1 MSNSNYTAQN
11 IQHLETREAMRTRI
25 QMYLGSDDTEG
36 IYQALKEI
44 INNSTD
50 EALAGYGN
58 KIIINIDE
66 KNNSVQVRD
75 FGRGVPFGIIDG
87 RNILVAIY
95 TESHTGGKFDKG
107 AYKNSSGLN
116 GIGGTAVC
124 MSSSVF
130 TVESIRGETQAFAR
144 FEKGNLVRYEE
155 DSTISIGNAMA
166 WRPEDYEDGTLVR
179 FTPDK
184 EVFQNMT
191 EGFSFDRIC
200 KEIKNISYLNKG
212 IRFIVEEED
221 GRKQEFY
228 SENGIADFIKDN
240 ISKPLMKAP
249 IICSATDGTD
259 ELEIAFMYT
268 GGAGESHVFVNGLYC
283 PEGGSPVTGAKTT
296 ITTSMKRL
304 SGKDFD
310 PELIRKGL
318 VYAINCK
325 VANPSFANQT
335 KSKINNPNLR
345 ILASQ
350 AFKEALEE
358 FSNGP
363 DFAPIVEMMVK
374 YQKAEKAADKARE
387 AILSQ
392 QKKMS
397 ELRKQKIAF
406 IDKLS
411 DAEDLGEDS
420 ILCVVEGDSAG
431 NAAASGRDTKKYG
444 VMRLRGKMIN
454 GLKEDDDKKYYENK
468 EIELLL
474 YALGIDPNNYNPKK
488 LRYGKIAI
496 CVDADDDGYHIALLI
511 LANLYRLCPQF
522 LRENRVYWLRSPL
535 FIEQDKNGNPLS
547 CYYTNEEFDKVRG
560 KLKGYIKRVKGLGQ
574 LNEKD
579 LKASMFS
586 ITGEQRMDQIIYSEE
601 GIEQLCQLMGV
612 DIKPRKEFVFSRID
626 FSKYGAS

>member
-1 MSNSNYTAQN
+1 MSNSSYTAEN
-11 IQHLETREAMRTRI
+11 IQHLETREAMRSRI

-50 EALAGYGN
+50 EALAGYG
-58 KIIINIDE
+58 KEIDIRLDE
-66 KNNSVQVRD
+66 KNNTIEVRD
-75 FGRGVPFGIIDG
+75 YGRGVPFGVVDG

-124 MSSSVF
+124 MSSYQFLVRSMRDGKVAEATF
-130 TVESIRGETQAFAR
+130 NE
-144 FEKGNLVRYEE
+144 GNLVNYNEMSIE
-155 DSTISIGNAMA
+155 KFEKEYGSTGGTGTYIRFRPDEKVFTNA
-166 WRPEDYEDGTLVR
+166 V
-179 FTPDK
+179 
-184 EVFQNMT
+184 
-191 EGFSFDRIC
+191 EGFSYEKIC
-200 KEIKNISYLNKG
+200 SEIKNISYLNKG
-212 IRFIVEEED
+212 IKFIVEEL
-221 GRKQEFY
+221 GGQKTEFY

-249 IICSATDGTD
+249 IICSASDGTD

-268 GGAGESHVFVNGLYC
+268 GGVGESYVFVNGLYC

-310 PELIRKGL
+310 AELIRKGL

-345 ILASQ
+345 TLASQ
-350 AFKEALEE
+350 AFREALEE
-358 FSNGP
+358 FANGP
-363 DFAPIVEMMVK
+363 DFAPIVEMMLK

-392 QKKMS
+392 QKKMND
-397 ELRKQKIAF
+397 LRKQKVAF
-406 IDKLS
+406 LDKLS
-411 DAEDLGEDS
+411 DAENLGEDS
-420 ILCVVEGDSAG
+420 ILCIAEGDSAG
-431 NAAASGRDTKKYG
+431 NAIIAGRDTKKYG
-444 VMRLRGKMIN
+444 VMYLRGKMLN
-454 GLKEDDDKKYYENK
+454 GLKETNNEKYYANK
-468 EIELLL
+468 EIELLI
-474 YALGIDPNNYNPKK
+474 YALGIDVNNYNPKK

-522 LRENRVYWLRSPL
+522 LKENRVYWLRCPL
-535 FIEQDKNGNPLS
+535 HIAYDKNMQPLS
-547 CYYTNEEFDKVRG
+547 WYYTDAELAAAKAKG
-560 KLKGYIKRVKGLGQ
+560 KIKGDLDRIKGLGQ
-574 LNEKD
+574 LEEAD
-579 LKASMFS
+579 LKATMFS
-586 ITGEQRMDQIIYSEE
+586 TTGGQKMEQIIYSEE
-601 GIEQLCQLMGV
+601 AIKQLCLLMGEDV
-612 DIKPRKEFVFSRID
+612 EPRKEFVMSRID
-626 FSKYGAS
+626 FSKYNNS

>member
-1 MSNSNYTAQN
+1 MSNSSYTAEN
-11 IQHLETREAMRTRI
+11 IQHLETREAMRSRI

-50 EALAGYGN
+50 EALAGYG
-58 KIIINIDE
+58 KEIDIRLDE
-66 KNNSVQVRD
+66 KNNTIEVRD
-75 FGRGVPFGIIDG
+75 YGRGVPFGVVDG

-124 MSSSVF
+124 MSSYQFLVR
-130 TVESIRGETQAFAR
+130 SIRDGKVAEATFN
-144 FEKGNLVRYEE
+144 EGNLVNYNEMSIE
-155 DSTISIGNAMA
+155 KFEQEYGSTGGTGTYIRFRPDEKVFTNA
-166 WRPEDYEDGTLVR
+166 V
-179 FTPDK
+179 
-184 EVFQNMT
+184 
-191 EGFSFDRIC
+191 EGFSYEKIC
-200 KEIKNISYLNKG
+200 SEIKNISYLNKG
-212 IRFIVEEED
+212 IKFIVEEL
-221 GRKQEFY
+221 GGQKIEFY
-228 SENGIADFIKDN
+228 SEKGIADFIKDN

-249 IICSATDGTD
+249 IICSASDGTD

-268 GGAGESHVFVNGLYC
+268 GGVGESYVFVNGLYC

-310 PELIRKGL
+310 AELIRKGL

-345 ILASQ
+345 TLASQ
-350 AFKEALEE
+350 AFREALEE
-358 FSNGP
+358 FANGP
-363 DFAPIVEMMVK
+363 DFAPIVEMMLK

-392 QKKMS
+392 QKKMND
-397 ELRKQKIAF
+397 LRKQKIAF

-411 DAEDLGEDS
+411 DAEELGQDS

-454 GLKEDDDKKYYENK
+454 GLKEDDEKKYYDNK

-474 YALGIDPNNYNPKK
+474 YALGVDPNNYNPKK

-547 CYYTNEEFDKVRG
+547 CYYTDEEFDKVRG

-586 ITGEQRMDQIIYSEE
+586 TTGNQRMDQIIYSEE
-601 GIEQLCQLMGV
+601 GIEKLCQLMGA

-626 FSKYGAS
+626 FSKYGTS

>member
-1 MSNSNYTAQN
+1 MSNSSYTAEN
-11 IQHLETREAMRTRI
+11 IQHLETREAMRSRI

-50 EALAGYGN
+50 EALAGYG
-58 KIIINIDE
+58 KEIDIRIDE
-66 KNNSVQVRD
+66 KNNTIEVRD
-75 FGRGVPFGIIDG
+75 YGRGVPFGVVDG

-124 MSSSVF
+124 MSSYQFLVR
-130 TVESIRGETQAFAR
+130 SIRDGKVAEATFN
-144 FEKGNLVRYEE
+144 EGNLVNYNEMSIE
-155 DSTISIGNAMA
+155 KFEQEYGSTGGTGTYIRFRPDEKVFTNA
-166 WRPEDYEDGTLVR
+166 V
-179 FTPDK
+179 
-184 EVFQNMT
+184 
-191 EGFSFDRIC
+191 EGFSYEKIC
-200 KEIKNISYLNKG
+200 SEIKNISYLNKG
-212 IRFIVEEED
+212 IKFIVEEL
-221 GRKQEFY
+221 GGQKTEFY

-249 IICSATDGTD
+249 IICSASDGTD

-268 GGAGESHVFVNGLYC
+268 GGVGESYVFVNGLYC

-310 PELIRKGL
+310 AELIRKGL

-345 ILASQ
+345 TLASQ
-350 AFKEALEE
+350 AFREALEE
-358 FSNGP
+358 FANGP
-363 DFAPIVEMMVK
+363 DFAPIVEMMLK

-392 QKKMS
+392 QKKMND
-397 ELRKQKIAF
+397 LRKQKVAF
-406 IDKLS
+406 LDTLS
-411 DAEDLGEDS
+411 DAENLGEDS
-420 ILCVVEGDSAG
+420 ILCIAEGDSAG
-431 NAAASGRDTKKYG
+431 NAIIAGRDTKKYG
-444 VMRLRGKMIN
+444 VMYLRGKMLN
-454 GLKEDDDKKYYENK
+454 GLKETNDEKYYANK
-468 EIELLL
+468 EIELLI
-474 YALGIDPNNYNPKK
+474 YALGIDVNNYNPKK

-511 LANLYRLCPQF
+511 LANLYRLCPRF
-522 LRENRVYWLRSPL
+522 LKENRVYWLRCPL
-535 FIEQDKNGNPLS
+535 HIAYDKNMQPLS
-547 CYYTNEEFDKVRG
+547 WYYTDAELAAAKAKG
-560 KLKGYIKRVKGLGQ
+560 KIKGDLDRIKGLGQ
-574 LNEKD
+574 LEEAD
-579 LKASMFS
+579 LKATMFS
-586 ITGEQRMDQIIYSEE
+586 TTGGQKMEQIVYSEE
-601 GIEQLCQLMGV
+601 AIKQLCLLMGEDV
-612 DIKPRKEFVFSRID
+612 EPRKEFVMSRID
-626 FSKYGAS
+626 FSKYNNS

>member
-1 MSNSNYTAQN
+1 MSNSSYTAEN
-11 IQHLETREAMRTRI
+11 IQHLETREAMRSRI

-50 EALAGYGN
+50 EALAGYG
-58 KIIINIDE
+58 KEIDIRLDE
-66 KNNSVQVRD
+66 KSNTIEVRD
-75 FGRGVPFGIIDG
+75 YGRGVPFGVVDG

-124 MSSSVF
+124 MSSYQFLVR
-130 TVESIRGETQAFAR
+130 SIRDGKVAEATFN
-144 FEKGNLVRYEE
+144 EGNLVNYNEMSIE
-155 DSTISIGNAMA
+155 KFEQEYGSTGGTGTYIRFRPDEKVFTNA
-166 WRPEDYEDGTLVR
+166 V
-179 FTPDK
+179 
-184 EVFQNMT
+184 
-191 EGFSFDRIC
+191 EGFSYEKIC
-200 KEIKNISYLNKG
+200 SEIKNISYLNKG
-212 IRFIVEEED
+212 IKFIVEEL
-221 GRKQEFY
+221 GGQKTEFY

-249 IICSATDGTD
+249 IICSASDGTD

-268 GGAGESHVFVNGLYC
+268 GGVGESYVFVNGLYC

-310 PELIRKGL
+310 AELIRKGL

-345 ILASQ
+345 TLASQ
-350 AFKEALEE
+350 AFREALEE
-358 FSNGP
+358 FANGP
-363 DFAPIVEMMVK
+363 DFAPIVEMMLK

-392 QKKMS
+392 QKKMND
-397 ELRKQKIAF
+397 LRKQKVAF
-406 IDKLS
+406 LDKLS
-411 DAEDLGEDS
+411 DAENLGEDS
-420 ILCVVEGDSAG
+420 ILCIAEGDSAG
-431 NAAASGRDTKKYG
+431 NAIIAGRDTKKYG
-444 VMRLRGKMIN
+444 VMYLRGKMLN
-454 GLKEDDDKKYYENK
+454 GLKETNDEKYYANK
-468 EIELLL
+468 EIELLI
-474 YALGIDPNNYNPKK
+474 YALGIDVNNYNPKK

-522 LRENRVYWLRSPL
+522 LKENRVYWLRCPL
-535 FIEQDKNGNPLS
+535 HIAYDKNMQPLS
-547 CYYTNEEFDKVRG
+547 WYYTDAELAAAKAKG
-560 KLKGYIKRVKGLGQ
+560 KIKGDLDRIKGLGQ
-574 LNEKD
+574 LEEAD
-579 LKASMFS
+579 LKATMFS
-586 ITGEQRMDQIIYSEE
+586 TTGGQKMEQIIYSEE
-601 GIEQLCQLMGV
+601 AIKQLCLLMGEDV
-612 DIKPRKEFVFSRID
+612 EPRKEFVMSRID
-626 FSKYGAS
+626 FSKYNNS

>member
-1 MSNSNYTAQN
+1 MSNSSYTAEN
-11 IQHLETREAMRTRI
+11 IQHLETREAMRSRI
-25 QMYLGSDDTEG
+25 QMYLGSDDTGG

-50 EALAGYGN
+50 EALAGYG
-58 KIIINIDE
+58 KEIDIRLDE
-66 KNNSVQVRD
+66 KSNTIEVRD
-75 FGRGVPFGIIDG
+75 YGRGVPFGVVDG

-124 MSSSVF
+124 MSSYQFLVR
-130 TVESIRGETQAFAR
+130 SIRDGKVAEATFN
-144 FEKGNLVRYEE
+144 EGNLVNYNEMSIE
-155 DSTISIGNAMA
+155 KFEKEYGSTGGTGTYIRFRPDEKVFTNA
-166 WRPEDYEDGTLVR
+166 V
-179 FTPDK
+179 
-184 EVFQNMT
+184 
-191 EGFSFDRIC
+191 EGFSYEKIC
-200 KEIKNISYLNKG
+200 SEIKNISYLNKG
-212 IRFIVEEED
+212 IKFIVEES
-221 GRKQEFY
+221 GGQKTEFY

-249 IICSATDGTD
+249 IICSASDGTD

-268 GGAGESHVFVNGLYC
+268 GGVGESYVFVNGLYC

-310 PELIRKGL
+310 AELIRKGL

-345 ILASQ
+345 TLASQ
-350 AFKEALEE
+350 AFREALEE
-358 FSNGP
+358 FANGP
-363 DFAPIVEMMVK
+363 DFAPIVEMMLK

-392 QKKMS
+392 QKKMND
-397 ELRKQKIAF
+397 LRKQKVAF
-406 IDKLS
+406 LDKLS
-411 DAEDLGEDS
+411 DAENLGEDS
-420 ILCVVEGDSAG
+420 ILCIAEGDSAG
-431 NAAASGRDTKKYG
+431 NAIIAGRDTKKYG
-444 VMRLRGKMIN
+444 VMYLRGKMLN
-454 GLKEDDDKKYYENK
+454 GLKETNDEKYYANK
-468 EIELLL
+468 EIELLI
-474 YALGIDPNNYNPKK
+474 YALGIDVNNYNPKK

-522 LRENRVYWLRSPL
+522 LKENRVYWLRCPL
-535 FIEQDKNGNPLS
+535 HIAYDKNMQPLS
-547 CYYTNEEFDKVRG
+547 WYYTDAELAAAKAKG
-560 KLKGYIKRVKGLGQ
+560 KIKGDLDRIKGLGQ
-574 LNEKD
+574 LEEAD
-579 LKASMFS
+579 LKATMFS
-586 ITGEQRMDQIIYSEE
+586 TTGGQKMEQIIYSEE
-601 GIEQLCQLMGV
+601 AIKQLCLLMGEDV
-612 DIKPRKEFVFSRID
+612 EPRKEFVMSRID
-626 FSKYGAS
+626 FSKYNNS

>member
-1 MSNSNYTAQN
+1 MSNSSYTAEN
-11 IQHLETREAMRTRI
+11 IQHLETREAMRSRI

-50 EALAGYGN
+50 EALAGYG
-58 KIIINIDE
+58 KEIDIRLDE
-66 KNNSVQVRD
+66 KSNTIEVRD
-75 FGRGVPFGIIDG
+75 YGRGVPFGIVDG

-124 MSSSVF
+124 MSSYQFLVR
-130 TVESIRGETQAFAR
+130 SIRDGKVAEATFN
-144 FEKGNLVRYEE
+144 EGNLVNYNEMSIE
-155 DSTISIGNAMA
+155 KFEKEYGSTGGTGTYIRFRPDEKVFTNA
-166 WRPEDYEDGTLVR
+166 V
-179 FTPDK
+179 
-184 EVFQNMT
+184 
-191 EGFSFDRIC
+191 EGFSYEKIC
-200 KEIKNISYLNKG
+200 SEIKNISYLNKG
-212 IRFIVEEED
+212 IKFIVEEL
-221 GRKQEFY
+221 GGQKTEFY

-249 IICSATDGTD
+249 IICSASDGTD

-268 GGAGESHVFVNGLYC
+268 GGVGESYVFVNGLYC

-310 PELIRKGL
+310 AELIRKGL
-318 VYAINCK
+318 VYANNCK

-345 ILASQ
+345 TLASQ
-350 AFKEALEE
+350 AFREALEE
-358 FSNGP
+358 FANGP
-363 DFAPIVEMMVK
+363 DFAPIVEMMLK

-392 QKKMS
+392 QKKMND
-397 ELRKQKIAF
+397 LRKQKVAF
-406 IDKLS
+406 LDKLS
-411 DAEDLGEDS
+411 DAENLGEDS
-420 ILCVVEGDSAG
+420 ILCIAEGDSAG
-431 NAAASGRDTKKYG
+431 NAIIAGRDTKKYG
-444 VMRLRGKMIN
+444 VMYLRGKMLN
-454 GLKEDDDKKYYENK
+454 GLKETNDEKYYANK
-468 EIELLL
+468 EIELLI
-474 YALGIDPNNYNPKK
+474 YALGIDVNNYNPKK

-522 LRENRVYWLRSPL
+522 LKENRVYWLRCPL
-535 FIEQDKNGNPLS
+535 HIAYDKNMQPLS
-547 CYYTNEEFDKVRG
+547 WYYTDAELAAAKAKG
-560 KLKGYIKRVKGLGQ
+560 KIKGDLDRIKGLGQ
-574 LNEKD
+574 LEEAD
-579 LKASMFS
+579 LKATMFS
-586 ITGEQRMDQIIYSEE
+586 TTGGQKMEQIIYSEE
-601 GIEQLCQLMGV
+601 AIKQLCLLMGEDV
-612 DIKPRKEFVFSRID
+612 EPRKEFVMSRID
-626 FSKYGAS
+626 FSKYNNS